1 MLEPSNN
8 RYLAS
13 TCRPN
18 GLLWIRL
25 HQFPSKE
32 AFHRSNFAIFL
43 SHILLRSRVASLP
56 FFFSGARVDVVHQLL
71 VLWDSIIIGAA
82 LLVRPVSLARV
93 LVGIGHI
100 LRQRG
105 VGFRNRP
112 SCIGSLACG
121 QGMRPDIALS
131 ANEFGSVHLHPAL
144 PMRLFMIDYQLIV
157 PVGLSSRVRRDL
169 VLEFVAPAGDR
180 ERCGSGW
187 SEILYDAG
195 VGFIRDNR
203 IRGARHVD
211 PKGFGLY
218 A

>member
-13 TCRPN
+13 TCRPT
-18 GLLWIRL
+18 GRFWSRL

-43 SHILLRSRVASLP
+43 SQRVLRSRVASLP
-56 FFFSGARVDVVHQLL
+56 FFFSGARVDVFHHLL
-71 VLWDSIIIGAA
+71 ILWGSIIIRAA

-93 LVGIGHI
+93 LIGIGHI

-144 PMRLFMIDYQLIV
+144 RMRLFMIDNDLIV
-157 PVGLSSRVRRDL
+157 PVLLLSWVYRVL
-169 VLEFVAPAGDR
+169 VLELVAR
-180 ERCGSGW
+180 EG
-187 SEILYDAG
+187 E
-195 VGFIRDNR
+195 
-203 IRGARHVD
+203 
-211 PKGFGLY
+211 
-218 A
+218 

>member
-43 SHILLRSRVASLP
+43 SQRVLRSRVASLP

-93 LVGIGHI
+93 LIGIGHI

-121 QGMRPDIALS
+121 QGMRPDLALS
-131 ANEFGSVHLHPAL
+131 ANAFGLIHLHPAVS
-144 PMRLFMIDYQLIV
+144 MRLFMIDYQLLV
-157 PVGLSSRVRRDL
+157 PVALPSRARRYLFPD
-169 VLEFVAPAGDR
+169 VVAH
-180 ERCGSGW
+180 
-187 SEILYDAG
+187 
-195 VGFIRDNR
+195 
-203 IRGARHVD
+203 AR
-211 PKGFGLY
+211 
-218 A
+218 